1 MVERRRE
8 GLIPRLV
15 VADLARACAF
25 YEQAFGARPVRHD
38 GAGLTD
44 AAGRAEAAEQLEMRL
59 GEAVF
64 YLRRGPMTAAP
75 VVADGTV
82 PAAPPVVLHLEVEDC
97 DAAVARAVAAGAT
110 LVHPPTDMQWGER
123 YGRITDPFGHSWSFA
138 QSLAWPRRHAA

>member
-25 YEQAFGARPVRHD
+25 YEQAFGARPVPC
-38 GAGLTD
+38 GEAGPET
-44 AAGRAEAAEQLEMRL
+44 AAEPSLSAEQLEMRL

-64 YLRRGPMTAAP
+64 YLSRGPAATP
-75 VVADGTV
+75 AVADGPA

-110 LVHPPTDMQWGER
+110 LVQPPTDMRWGER
-123 YGRITDPFGHSWSFA
+123 YGRIRDPFGHSWSFA
-138 QSLAWPRRHAA
+138 QSLARPRRHAA